1 MNGRA
6 DFTEYRFATPQYR
19 QPNQGRHRR
28 AQGAE
33 TWTPAVPAYSPA
45 ARALTPPAP
54 RERRHV
60 TRGNPLDTTAPTL
73 QGLPLPQTRAPQP
86 RDMEFAASRGEL
98 PLTAPAVPPPSP
110 ENPGNPALGGP
121 GEQAG
126 PPCQEKPSRRKKV
139 TLTTPCAATPADD
152 EVRVYVAPPPDG
164 LGKFDLGSV
173 PASVTPPRSWRKAA
187 WFATLS
193 SGGVVVALLVA
204 GTMLVSQ
211 PPEERQAIEGWTDR
225 GGNAPLLPDEDY
237 ADDIPLDGGA
247 PTSGET
253 SRTREAPAQGED
265 SAATDTTA
273 SFRTTSPWHGTF
285 PPSGPGTEPTG
296 PGTEPTGSAPPPD
309 AGAPGHSDPS
319 TQPKPQKPQV
329 TQAPM
334 TQSKE
339 RYLLPAHDA
348 DTIGQRSQD
357 YLNTVTEDPATAH
370 EMTTGELAA
379 EGTEGLRQKYADI
392 AYFEVKHVYI
402 DQNEGYT
409 VNSVEVTHLDG
420 SKTQETR
427 KLIFGDGSKIA
438 EDGQ

>member
-1 MNGRA
+1 MPR
-6 DFTEYRFATPQYR
+6 P
-19 QPNQGRHRR
+19 
-28 AQGAE
+28 AE
-33 TWTPAVPAYSPA
+33 
-45 ARALTPPAP
+45 
-54 RERRHV
+54 
-60 TRGNPLDTTAPTL
+60 RG
-73 QGLPLPQTRAPQP
+73 
-86 RDMEFAASRGEL
+86 S
-98 PLTAPAVPPPSP
+98 
-110 ENPGNPALGGP
+110 P

-126 PPCQEKPSRRKKV
+126 PPRDEKPSRRKKV
-139 TLTTPCAATPADD
+139 TLTTPCTVTPADD
-152 EVRVYVAPPPDG
+152 EARVYVAPPPDG

-237 ADDIPLDGGA
+237 ADDAPLDGGA
-247 PTSGET
+247 PTSRD
-253 SRTREAPAQGED
+253 SSPTRGAPAPGED
-265 SAATDTTA
+265 STAQDTTV
-273 SFRTTSPWHGTF
+273 SFRTTSPWQGTF
-285 PPSGPGTEPTG
+285 PPSESGTDPSGPGTG
-296 PGTEPTGSAPPPD
+296 PTGSAPP
-309 AGAPGHSDPS
+309 AEPGPPGDSGPPA
-319 TQPKPQKPQV
+319 QPKPQKPQV

-357 YLNTVTEDPATAH
+357 YLNTVTEDPETAH

-379 EGTEGLRQKYADI
+379 EGTDGLRSKYADI